1 VVTVVNLHSIALAFN
16 ARTTSNSSDNHSN
29 GKQSLRESLLELFP
43 EDTRE
48 TLGSYRSVII
58 DYVKGVGQSTLAL
71 SFNLTG
77 LIAGYILASSYGV
90 LNNYQ
95 WPLIMFPGLLS
106 VRGAIGGLYAGRLS
120 TALHLGTI
128 KAQYR
133 GNTSE
138 MYHLNSAIITL
149 TYMSA
154 LFLGVIVN
162 LTSIFLF
169 GFSPLRVL
177 NIFLVVFTV
186 MALSLLIISPTT
198 LFISIQA
205 FLKGLD
211 PDMVVYPIISTVADI
226 VVSITFTRILVF
238 LFVNEGSTLL
248 VMSVFSLLFSAI
260 AIRQYLVERDQ
271 KEYME
276 TIHEFIITLICVSII
291 VNYTGN
297 VLKSISQR
305 IGSTPDIYAV
315 YPAIIDTV
323 GDVGSIIGSTATTKL
338 SLGLIG
344 SSFSDIKGHFREI
357 SYGWIGSLIMFSL
370 YSVVSSAIFGSTDF
384 GKLISTTLLTNLIVI
399 PIIALISFAVGI
411 ITFKRG
417 LNPDNFIIPIET
429 SLADSITTYVLY
441 SVIRLIYKI

>member
-1 VVTVVNLHSIALAFN
+1 MANPHSIAQALNTRTLA
-16 ARTTSNSSDNHSN
+16 RSSDIHSSS
-29 GKQSLRESLLELFP
+29 KQFLLQLIP
-43 EDTRE
+43 ENTRE
-48 TLGSYRSVII
+48 TLRSYRSALI
-58 DYVKGVGQSTLAL
+58 DYIKGVGQSTLAL

-90 LNNYQ
+90 LSNYQ

-128 KAQYR
+128 KAQFR
-133 GNTSE
+133 GNTSD

-177 NIFLVVFTV
+177 YIFLVVFTV

-226 VVSITFTRILVF
+226 VVSITFTRILIS
-238 LFVNEGSTLL
+238 LFTNEYTTLV
-248 VMSVFSLLFSAI
+248 VMGFFSLLFSTL
-260 AIRQYLVERDQ
+260 AIRQYFLERDQ
-271 KEYME
+271 KE
-276 TIHEFIITLICVSII
+276 
-291 VNYTGN
+291 
-297 VLKSISQR
+297 
-305 IGSTPDIYAV
+305 
-315 YPAIIDTV
+315 
-323 GDVGSIIGSTATTKL
+323 
-338 SLGLIG
+338 
-344 SSFSDIKGHFREI
+344 
-357 SYGWIGSLIMFSL
+357 
-370 YSVVSSAIFGSTDF
+370 
-384 GKLISTTLLTNLIVI
+384 
-399 PIIALISFAVGI
+399 
-411 ITFKRG
+411 
-417 LNPDNFIIPIET
+417 
-429 SLADSITTYVLY
+429 
-441 SVIRLIYKI
+441 